1 MALRRLLLLLVLANL
16 AWLAWAQ
23 GWLFPWGLGPEQQTE
38 PQRLARQLR
47 PQDLRVLTSAEAA
60 RLAEITASAP
70 PRQCLSTPPLDEA
83 TVNALRRA
91 LATWPAGSWSLGSAF
106 EAGHWI
112 VYMGKYPDSRIL
124 ARKKAELRA
133 RGVVF
138 EPLANP
144 ALEPGLSLGGF
155 PSQDAANAQLEAL
168 SGRGVRTARVVLER
182 PELRGQALRLP
193 AVDEALKPRIAELQ
207 PLLAGQAL
215 GPCR

>member
-1 MALRRLLLLLVLANL
+1 MAMRRLLLLLVLANL
-16 AWLAWAQ
+16 GWLAWAQ

-47 PQDLRVLTSAEAA
+47 PQELRVLTAAEAA

-70 PRQCLSTPPLDEA
+70 ARQCLATPPLDEA
-83 TVNALRRA
+83 TVTALRRA
-91 LATWPAGSWSLGSAF
+91 LAGWPAGSWSLDTAF

-112 VYMGKYPDSRIL
+112 VYMGKYPDARQL

-138 EPLANP
+138 EALANP

-168 SGRGVRTARVVLER
+168 SARGVRTARVVLER
-182 PELRGQALRLP
+182 PELRGLALRLP
-193 AVDEALKPRIAELQ
+193 AVDEALKPRIEALQ

-215 GPCR
+215 RPCR